1 MKLAWKPDT
10 KARCWMIV
18 VHIASL
24 LKLGIPKDRLDD
36 YEYIAEVVAN
46 AWIDSGNGR
55 TCAVIVCISA
65 DGKLH
70 VHVAAYGPPTTL
82 RYVAKTL
89 GDAHVEPQLAGK
101 KKLKDYLLKLPPWD
115 EKGEEILFSLGVENI
130 QDVQGNRSDLDEI
143 AFLLKEGATPQQ
155 IFDKCFRYRKYEN
168 MILKAFFDIKA
179 ANMPLI
185 KEMTNYWHW
194 GAGRTGKSHVF
205 VDLCNKYGRENIYFM
220 TDFQNGGLDKYMTKG
235 APRVLFVDDV
245 KPEDMKYRQMLMLTD
260 RYSDAQTHSR
270 YSNTL
275 NLWNEVHVT
284 SVYPI
289 EAYYNAVVID
299 WNRKVDSF
307 DQLIGRF
314 NTIVYHFV
322 GVDDEYKSYSLP
334 TEKYINAEAMK
345 KEAWQSQY
353 KIPLP
358 NGLSKEEIKEY
369 KERGLIV

>member
-1 MKLAWKPDT
+1 MAWKPDT

-18 VHIASL
+18 VHIAC
-24 LKLGIPKDRLDD
+24 LKALGITDDRLTD
-36 YEYIAEVVAN
+36 YEYIADVVAN
-46 AWIDSGNGR
+46 AWCDSGNGR

-65 DGKLH
+65 DGVLH

-82 RYVAKTL
+82 RCVAKIF
-89 GDAHVEPQLAGK
+89 GNAHVEPQLAGK

-334 TEKYINAEAMK
+334 AEKYINAEAMK